1 MHFYKFHI
9 GDYAKDT
16 GHLTLLEHG
25 VYRSLMD
32 WSYANFENVTLFTA
46 GDVIE
51 QVPVWLGATPTV
63 PLVSGRDLVVTMPRT
78 WRKNASIKVSYQT
91 PVNAPV
97 AKGDALGKL
106 VMSGQGVPPMDVTL
120 LAGADVPRLGLP
132 GRALAVVSH
141 WVTGG

>member
-1 MHFYKFHI
+1 
-9 GDYAKDT
+9 
-16 GHLTLLEHG
+16 
-25 VYRSLMD
+25 
-32 WSYANFENVTLFTA
+32 
-46 GDVIE
+46 
-51 QVPVWLGATPTV
+51 
-63 PLVSGRDLVVTMPRT
+63 MPRT
-78 WRKNASIKVSYQT
+78 WRKNASVKVSYQT

>member
-1 MHFYKFHI
+1 MI
-9 GDYAKDT
+9 LVLNGMVTMRERA
-16 GHLTLLEHG
+16 EESE
-25 VYRSLMD
+25 RLMD